1 MHTERAVDDGVENGI
16 GLGLRQ
22 CMCTS
27 KVLHINCSDV
37 CTDVNVRHSN
47 YIEGRQLWDFQRFF
61 PVSNI

>member
-1 MHTERAVDDGVENGI
+1 MHTERAVDDDVENWI

-27 KVLHINCSDV
+27 KVLHINCTDV